1 MTSVYAP
8 VAALLAQAA
17 AIRDT
22 VIMVPASRGFIGETA
37 DVVHVLILVVVLVF
51 LVAAAV
57 FLWKLRRTQARL
69 DALID
74 RVSGGVGP
82 VLKFANTIS
91 EDISHI
97 TSSLRE
103 NVDQVNATIAVANDR
118 VRQAVAMTEDR
129 LNEFNAL
136 LEVVQQEAEGLFVST
151 ASAVRGMRGGARS
164 FGRRGGM
171 EFASDELDAA
181 DPADES
187 ELLEESDGNDGNA
200 EPGTEPDGGA
210 LGAAPRLRPRSR
222 SRRGL

>member
-8 VAALLAQAA
+8 FGALLVQAA
-17 AIRDT
+17 AVRDT
-22 VIMVPASRGFIGETA
+22 VIMIPASRGIIGQIA
-37 DVVHVLILVVVLVF
+37 DVVHVLILLVVLALLV
-51 LVAAAV
+51 VAAIV
-57 FLWKLRRTQARL
+57 IWKLRRTQAHL
-69 DALID
+69 EKLID
-74 RVSGGVGP
+74 RVSTDVGP
-82 VLKFANTIS
+82 VLKFAKTIG
-91 EDISHI
+91 EDLSHV

-103 NVDQVNATIAVANDR
+103 HVDEVNGTIAAANDR

-151 ASAVRGMRGGARS
+151 ASAVRGMRRGART

-181 DPADES
+181 EAADES
-187 ELLEESDGNDGNA
+187 ELLEEADGDDGYA
-200 EPGTEPDGGA
+200 EPDEERGA
-210 LGAAPRLRPRSR
+210 SALAAAPRLRPRPR